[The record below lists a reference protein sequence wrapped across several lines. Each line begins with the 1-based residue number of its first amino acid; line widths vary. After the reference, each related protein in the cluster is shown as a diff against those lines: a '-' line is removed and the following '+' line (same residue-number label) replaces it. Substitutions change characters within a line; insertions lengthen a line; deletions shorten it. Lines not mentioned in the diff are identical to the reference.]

1 MHFLGVAG
9 MPRRIPGTQIALV
22 YIIINNPCGKN
33 FTKID
38 MWEVSLNLIFLQI
51 KLFNR

>member
-1 MHFLGVAG
+1 METWYCLSQYFLGVAG

-22 YIIINNPCGKN
+22 YIIINNHRGEN

-38 MWEVSLNLIFLQI
+38 N
-51 KLFNR
+51 

>member
-1 MHFLGVAG
+1 

-22 YIIINNPCGKN
+22 YLLRNNLCSKS

-38 MWEVSLNLIFLQI
+38 MWEVDLAFLRI
-51 KLFNR
+51 KCLRDKRKSRKG